1 MDGHGE
7 TVLTTVICEVY
18 MYIKILNM
26 IQTMHF

>member
-7 TVLTTVICEVY
+7 TVLTIVICEVY